1 MITIQIFW
9 MIILIP
15 HTSISKRHVTNI
27 VKKIKRK
34 NPQEERY
41 VTYVCLSVTRAR
53 TLSREIFLPRL
64 QNVSRLGRA
73 AKHFHHRV
81 QRQINN
87 RILCLF
93 RRRNGRKAARKGG
106 INDLAASVR
115 ATKNK
120 NTNRPEKHFFCL
132 NFVGTSDDL
141 IIVVAYIRE

>member
-34 NPQEERY
+34 TPQEERY
-41 VTYVCLSVTRAR
+41 VTYACLSVTRAR

-64 QNVSRLGRA
+64 QNVRLGRA

-93 RRRNGRKAARKGG
+93 RRRNGRKSARKGG

-120 NTNRPEKHFFCL
+120 NTNRPDKHFF
-132 NFVGTSDDL
+132 F
-141 IIVVAYIRE
+141 